1 MTGQV
6 YIRFYAELDE
16 LLPSSR
22 RNSGFSYPIKKSR
35 SVKDLIEAIGVP
47 HTEIDLLFVNDLPVD
62 FDYLVTGGEQ
72 IDVYPPTGGPHKAS
86 SLHNQPDPPAE
97 PRFLLDVH
105 LGRLAINLRMLGFD
119 TLYRN
124 DYDDP
129 TLADT
134 SATQNRIL
142 LTCDRKLLMRKKIQ
156 YGYLVRSRNPPEQ
169 VREVLKRY
177 RLFDYRSTVAR
188 CLNCNGIIQSVS
200 KAEIEDRLLPLTRK
214 YYDDFYQCDSCRK
227 IYWEGSHFDNIQQSI
242 KHLKSGRDEVSR

>member
-1 MTGQV
+1 MAEQV
-6 YIRFYAELDE
+6 HIRFYAELND
-16 LLPSSR
+16 LLPSAR
-22 RNSGFSYPIKKSR
+22 RDTGFDYPIKKHR

-47 HTEIDLLFVNDLPVD
+47 HTEVDLMFVDDVAVD

-72 IDVYPPTGGPHKAS
+72 IEVYPMSDSPHKPAS
-86 SLHNQPDPPAE
+86 IHNQPVTPAE

-124 DYDDP
+124 DYEDVK
-129 TLADT
+129 LAEI

-142 LTCDRKLLMRKKIQ
+142 LTCDRKLLMRKKIK

-169 VREVLKRY
+169 TSEVLKRY
-177 RLFDYRSTVAR
+177 QLFDYDSKAAR
-188 CLNCNGIIQSVS
+188 CLDCNGIIQSVS
-200 KAEIEDRLLPLTRK
+200 KAEIKDRLLPLTRQ

-227 IYWEGSHFDNIQQSI
+227 IYWEGSHFENIQQSI
-242 KHLKSGRDEVSR
+242 KKLKSGSDRVSR